1 MSDLELVGLP
11 SPTEEPTSGE
21 ADHDP
26 RRSATGQ
33 SRQRR
38 IRSVEECHHALD
50 QLPGMV
56 AMGVIAPAQ
65 ANAIRGALRDVI
77 AVHQRNAGASPMA
90 ATIDRDMLERLRHD
104 PQMMNMMAP
113 LLTPD
118 QIAELMGSTTDAPH
132 P

>member
-1 MSDLELVGLP
+1 MSEIEPLGLP
-11 SPTEEPTSGE
+11 SPSDEPTKGQ

-38 IRSVEECHHALD
+38 TRSVEECHHALD

-56 AMGVIAPAQ
+56 ATGVITPVQ

-77 AVHQRNAGASPMA
+77 AVHQRNPGTSPMA
-90 ATIDRDMLERLRHD
+90 ASIDCDMLERLRRD
-104 PQMMNMMAP
+104 PKLMNAMAP

-118 QIAELMGSTTDAPH
+118 QIATLMGDTTDGHRP
-132 P
+132 

>member
-1 MSDLELVGLP
+1 MS
-11 SPTEEPTSGE
+11 
-21 ADHDP
+21 
-26 RRSATGQ
+26 
-33 SRQRR
+33 
-38 IRSVEECHHALD
+38 LD

-56 AMGVIAPAQ
+56 ATGVIAPAQ

-118 QIAELMGSTTDAPH
+118 QIAELMGSTTDDPR